1 MYQFDTDFVESQS
14 LHQISPLTD
23 EDPEIQK

>member
-1 MYQFDTDFVESQS
+1 MYQFDTYFVESQS
-14 LHQISPLTD
+14 FHQISLFTD